1 MSLFE
6 HINLH
11 SQRPLIKPLVYTI
24 NNDNQYQ
31 IMFAKSEEFIL
42 KLNTHF
48 FPRKMTPQCNIII

>member
-31 IMFAKSEEFIL
+31 IMFAKSEEFI
-42 KLNTHF
+42 NTKIKHTLF
-48 FPRKMTPQCNIII
+48 SPKNDPPM